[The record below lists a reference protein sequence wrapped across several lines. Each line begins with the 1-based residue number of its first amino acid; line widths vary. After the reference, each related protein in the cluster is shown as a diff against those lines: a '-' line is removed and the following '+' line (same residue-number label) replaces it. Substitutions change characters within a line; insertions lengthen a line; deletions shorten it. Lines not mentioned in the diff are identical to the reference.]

1 MLELFETNPQV
12 DVPEAEY
19 QRLLGYPKKFVMTG
33 RARELA
39 DAARKWYSENGHP
52 WFYAR
57 QVGSLEL
64 ADGKLRVGGTE
75 FCSKRLHDLFVEAR
89 AECAVL
95 VAVSAGR
102 KCEEHARQLWQDG
115 KPDEYFFLEIFGSAV
130 AEQLIAAASGKICAW
145 ADGRGE
151 AVLPHHSPG
160 YSGWDILDQVKLW
173 NLINSNPSS
182 RLEGRLEGMES
193 GMLRPKKSLL
203 AIFGVTRDVEK
214 ARRFTK
220 LIPCE
225 TCSLAN
231 CRYRRAPKK
240 RSLRYFDT
248 VQFQTKQLVGHAEK
262 TLE

>member
-1 MLELFETNPQV
+1 MLELLETHPAV
-12 DVPEAEY
+12 DVQESEY
-19 QRLLGYPKKFVMTG
+19 QRLLGYPKKHEITG

-39 DAARKWYSENGHP
+39 DAARQWYSQNGRP

-57 QVGSLEL
+57 QTDAVEL
-64 ADGKLRVGGTE
+64 PDGKLRIDGSE
-75 FCSKRLHDLFVEAR
+75 CSSRGLREQFAEAHVESA
-89 AECAVL
+89 AL
-95 VAVSAGR
+95 VAVSAGQE
-102 KCEEHARQLWQDG
+102 CEEHARRLWQDG

-130 AEQLIAAASGKICAW
+130 TEHLIAAASGRICGW
-145 ADGRGE
+145 ADDRGA

-173 NLINSNPSS
+173 NLISRNPYS
-182 RLEGRLEGMES
+182 RLQGRLEVMES

-203 AIFGVTRDVEK
+203 AVFGVTCELDK
-214 ARRFTK
+214 ARQFAN

-225 TCSLAN
+225 TCSLSN

-248 VQFQTKQLVGHAEK
+248 VRFQTKQLVGHAEK